1 MVSGSFETLL
11 LTTTMKIR
19 RRLVLAVVVAVNNL
33 QQVTLW
39 SEEIRIFPV
48 DRVVV

>member
-1 MVSGSFETLL
+1 MVGGSFETLL

-19 RRLVLAVVVAVNNL
+19 RRLVLAVVVAVNN
-33 QQVTLW
+33 QVALW